1 MALAVVLLAACGRVE
16 TPTEPTLEGA
26 WIRSIPPGMKM
37 TAGFGTLG
45 NVTGEQIDIDS
56 FASPQFR
63 DISLHL
69 TEVTDGISRMEEV
82 ESLSIPAG
90 ESLEMA
96 PGGYHLMLM
105 GPLVSMVP
113 GQVIELEVHAADG
126 RVFSY
131 QVPVEKR

>member
-1 MALAVVLLAACGRVE
+1 M
-16 TPTEPTLEGA
+16 
-26 WIRSIPPGMKM
+26 PPGMKM

-45 NVTGEQIDIDS
+45 NVTDEEIDVDS
-56 FASPQFR
+56 FTSPQFR

-82 ESLSIPAG
+82 ESFSLPAG

-113 GQVIELEVHAADG
+113 GQVIQLEVHAADG

-131 QVPVEKR
+131 MVPVEKR